1 MLSKKVIP
9 LIGISVLLLL
19 VNLPQADADLCGDTV
34 FLDVVLGAAPGG
46 TPIFSDSG
54 IVTLNSAFSVVPGV
68 TVSATI
74 FCDGGAGDPPN
85 DGVSLIFFDYFNSNT
100 VPTPVPE
107 HSFWYTDLQWTDA
120 AGKVV
125 DFQVFGNLMATG
137 FTDTSVHA
145 IFPAQTIPPGNL
157 LFNDLIITATHPVG
171 GELIPL
177 DTTMVLVAGTQLT
190 AAWMIPAIVA
200 AIGIGIVIARKF

>member
-1 MLSKKVIP
+1 M
-9 LIGISVLLLL
+9 GISVLLLL
-19 VNLPQADADLCGDTV
+19 VNLPQADADLCRDTI

-46 TPIFSDSG
+46 TPIFSDTG
-54 IVTLNSAFSVVPGV
+54 TVPLFSAFSVVPGV
-68 TVSATI
+68 TVQANV
-74 FCDGGAGDPPN
+74 FCDGGVGDPPN
-85 DGVSLIFFDYFNSNT
+85 DGVSLIFFDYRNSNT

-125 DFQVFGNLMATG
+125 DFQVIGNLMATG

-157 LFNDLIITATHPVG
+157 LFNDLRITATHPVG
-171 GELIPL
+171 GEFIGI
-177 DTTMVLVAGTQLT
+177 DSTMVLAAGAQYT
-190 AAWMIPAIVA
+190 AAWMIPVLVS
-200 AIGIGIVIARKF
+200 AIGIAIVIARKF